1 MREGVTRESV
11 IYEPVG
17 RDSEV
22 LKYVSNL
29 VALDPIDDSL
39 AYLLDVLRCD
49 ERLTKNEA
57 PCAIS
62 PNP

>member
-29 VALDPIDDSL
+29 VALDPIDYSL
-39 AYLLDVLRCD
+39 AYLLDVLPLR
-49 ERLTKNEA
+49 
-57 PCAIS
+57 
-62 PNP
+62 